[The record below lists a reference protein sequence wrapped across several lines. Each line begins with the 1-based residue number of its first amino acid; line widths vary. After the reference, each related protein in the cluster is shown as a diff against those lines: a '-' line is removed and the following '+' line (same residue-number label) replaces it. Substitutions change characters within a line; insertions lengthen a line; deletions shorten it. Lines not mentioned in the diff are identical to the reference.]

1 MIKYPLKE
9 KLPQRGIAVQQI
21 YAKPVPRNNEQS
33 EIQPFPVNLA
43 STKFFSVGILLL
55 TL

>member
-1 MIKYPLKE
+1 MIKYSLKE
-9 KLPQRGIAVQQI
+9 KLPQLESAVRQF
-21 YAKPVPRNNEQS
+21 YAKPVPRNNEES

-43 STKFFSVGILLL
+43 PTKVFSIGILLI